1 MHKKLLF
8 ILLIPCLSG
17 CIFYKSC
24 IVLMDYDK
32 LLPTEVVYTAE
43 DGSSRTIT
51 DSLAVYAIYDIIRYA
66 ESEPVKFV
74 TKEKLE
80 IKARGTTLVINR
92 NGRALNIKGCTL
104 LLWKQKSKR
113 LDKLLGKSPE

>member
-1 MHKKLLF
+1 
-8 ILLIPCLSG
+8 
-17 CIFYKSC
+17 
-24 IVLMDYDK
+24 MDYDK